1 MQCFMKLWLTYHSI
15 VILGAG
21 GFGQIYCVEE
31 KKEKIEEKIEGK
43 IDEKTEGKTEEKTEE
58 KTEGQTEGKIEEK
71 IEGKSEEKI
80 EDKIEDKSSPE
91 IVIKIV
97 LRDKT
102 TESSA
107 AAERNVLEAFSNHKR
122 LVKNIVSGFTFLLR
136 S

>member
-43 IDEKTEGKTEEKTEE
+43 IDEKTEGKTEEKT
-58 KTEGQTEGKIEEK
+58 
-71 IEGKSEEKI
+71 EEKI